1 MKIQSLKKA
10 WEAGEFARSKR
21 FVERLAASVKTKWEE
36 MVFEKAPAWWGRMAL
51 SSGAGGG
58 GGILVKPI
66 PGGLKVYYANKGSY
80 NYMEVIVNGRQSYSI
95 KDALLRSSRAKY
107 SKQIGRYIVVPMTRN
122 DDGSKISPKNNDIGA
137 IMRHTGQTTDAGGQP
152 RKGYRVLSAN
162 GQGEA
167 VGMQQ
172 GPIKGGGMQHSYM
185 KFVVVSQNSDG
196 WIYPAIPANPIPEKL
211 QSQTDKM
218 LKSSEFKKMV
228 KADVKDFVKRMIKGK

>member
-1 MKIQSLKKA
+1 MIWFTSWSLNA
-10 WEAGEFARSKR
+10 DRR
-21 FVERLAASVKTKWEE
+21 FSLA
-36 MVFEKAPAWWGRMAL
+36 
-51 SSGAGGG
+51 
-58 GGILVKPI
+58 
-66 PGGLKVYYANKGSY
+66 
-80 NYMEVIVNGRQSYSI
+80 
-95 KDALLRSSRAKY
+95 
-107 SKQIGRYIVVPMTRN
+107 
-122 DDGSKISPKNNDIGA
+122 
-137 IMRHTGQTTDAGGQP
+137 
-152 RKGYRVLSAN
+152 AN